1 MVLGG
6 GRLGVEF
13 VDNVDVGVVD
23 GGNRGGGSRSCDGS
37 AELVRVSSALGSLVV
52 SSRSRVVFCE
62 CRLHDIAML

>member
-6 GRLGVEF
+6 DRLSVEF

-37 AELVRVSSALGSLVV
+37 AKLVGVSSALGSLGV
-52 SSRSRVVFCE
+52 SS
-62 CRLHDIAML
+62 

>member
-6 GRLGVEF
+6 DRLSVEF

-37 AELVRVSSALGSLVV
+37 AKLVGVSSALGSLGV
-52 SSRSRVVFCE
+52 SSRSWGCV
-62 CRLHDIAML
+62 L